1 MLSLVSWYFKSLHL
15 STIQFTTLW
24 GKKAKFYHISKFET
38 KLMSWEKPKILTIDN
53 NNNNKQKE
61 KQIGER
67 LEFSSIKF

>member
-1 MLSLVSWYFKSLHL
+1 MK
-15 STIQFTTLW
+15 
-24 GKKAKFYHISKFET
+24 GKKAKFYHISKFGT
-38 KLMSWEKPKILTIDN
+38 KLMSWEKPKILKIDN

>member
-1 MLSLVSWYFKSLHL
+1 
-15 STIQFTTLW
+15 
-24 GKKAKFYHISKFET
+24 
-38 KLMSWEKPKILTIDN
+38 MSWEKPKILTIDN